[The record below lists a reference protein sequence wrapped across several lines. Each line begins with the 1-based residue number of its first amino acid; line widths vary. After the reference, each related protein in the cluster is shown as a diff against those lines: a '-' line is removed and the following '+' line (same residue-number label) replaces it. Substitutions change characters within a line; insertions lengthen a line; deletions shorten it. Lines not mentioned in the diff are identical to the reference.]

1 MPRKK
6 TKELNKISE
15 PFVVIT
21 YGMINSKAYKELS
34 GSALKA
40 LILCMRKV
48 KTHHPLDRFNFQ
60 FALTYPEAKKQGLC
74 HTSFCR
80 GMKQL
85 GKVGFIDFVVRGGM
99 RYMGKKSSSYRLSQ
113 RWKKFAT
120 PEFQEKW
127 DGYCADI
134 HDEDVF

>member
-1 MPRKK
+1 MPRKSA
-6 TKELNKISE
+6 KELNKIHGG
-15 PFVVIT
+15 FVPIT
-21 YGMINSKAYKELS
+21 YEMINSTSFKELS

-48 KTHHPLDRFNFQ
+48 KTNHHIDRFKFH
-60 FALTYPEAKKQGLC
+60 FSLTYPEAKKQGLC

-80 GMKQL
+80 GMKLL
-85 GKVGFIDFVVRGGM
+85 GKVGFIDVVIRGGM
-99 RYMGKKSSSYRLSQ
+99 RCLGKKCSYYRLSQ
-113 RWKKFAT
+113 RWKKYGT

-127 DGYCADI
+127 DGYCAEI